1 MTLKYQKDPFIFQ
14 GKRKGKKYFEGWY
27 FKQVSWD
34 AENIISIIPGISKD
48 PLDPHCF
55 VQAIAF
61 LNGLNNCKILRTYYF
76 KYSIDEFEIK
86 DEPFRLGVGDSLFYN
101 KGIILNLK
109 NEDCRIKGRI
119 EFSPF
124 TKIHRNIITP
134 SAMGYFAYFNFME
147 CHHDIIS
154 MNHSL
159 SGKLMINDEEID
171 LNQGK
176 GYIEKDWGTS
186 FPREYIWLQSN
197 HFGEDNTS
205 IMLSI
210 ARIPFLGMEF
220 RGFICN
226 LILDGREFRFA
237 TYNNSKIMK
246 FSCLGGLMKFVISK
260 GKYKLIINGEIC
272 DSLGSLKAPG
282 NGAMSKIIKEGL
294 TGHVDIKLSANS
306 RTLFEGRGAP
316 CAIEIV
322 I

>member
-1 MTLKYQKDPFIFQ
+1 MTLKHQKDPLIFQ

-55 VQAIAF
+55 VQVITLF
-61 LNGLNNCKILRTYYF
+61 NGLSNHEILRTHYY
-76 KYSIDEFEIK
+76 KYSIDEFKIK
-86 DEPFRLGVGDSLFYN
+86 DEPFRLVVGDSLFDS
-101 KGIILNLK
+101 KGIMLNLK
-109 NEDCRIKGRI
+109 NESCRIKGDI
-119 EFSPF
+119 KFSPF
-124 TKIHRNIITP
+124 TKIRRKITSP

-147 CHHDIIS
+147 CNHDIIS

-159 SGKLMINDEEID
+159 NGKLMINEKEID

-176 GYIEKDWGTS
+176 GYIEKDWGMS

-197 HFGEDNTS
+197 HFGEDSAS

-220 RGFICN
+220 QGFICN
-226 LILDGREFRFA
+226 LTLNGREFRFA
-237 TYNNSKIMK
+237 TYNNSKIIK
-246 FSCLGGLMKFVISK
+246 FSCVEGLMKFVIAK
-260 GKYKLIINGEIC
+260 GKYELIINGEIC
-272 DSLGSLKAPG
+272 DSLGSMKAPG
-282 NGAMSKIIKEGL
+282 NGAMNKIIKEGL
-294 TGHVDIKLSANS
+294 DGYVDIKLSINS

-322 I
+322 K